1 MNNFQYNYFNYKPNK
16 SEKNQLSNYPF
27 RLIYI
32 YIYIYMQGHS
42 FLAGPS
48 DERGS
53 RPNGPSTMNMQRMG
67 PKAGL

>member
-32 YIYIYMQGHS
+32 YIYIYM
-42 FLAGPS
+42 
-48 DERGS
+48 
-53 RPNGPSTMNMQRMG
+53 
-67 PKAGL
+67 